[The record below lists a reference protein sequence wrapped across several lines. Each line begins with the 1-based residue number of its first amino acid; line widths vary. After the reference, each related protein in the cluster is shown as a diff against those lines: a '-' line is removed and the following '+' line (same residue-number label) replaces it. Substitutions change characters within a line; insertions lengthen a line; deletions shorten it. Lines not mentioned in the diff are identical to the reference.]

1 MYLCTYIYRYINV
14 YTCICWHANWTTPYA
29 IVHTDVFHLPKLSL
43 EVLGYFLPMCV
54 EASDITEVSDLWP
67 TSQIWPAA
75 YFVNKVL
82 LEHSEACSLICS
94 LWLFSHTTMAGL
106 SSHSK
111 KHMAHQE
118 WNIYHLAIYR
128 KSWPTPTLPIE
139 PAFLRFPDDNI
150 TGVC

>member
-1 MYLCTYIYRYINV
+1 MNWELNRCTSWVSKRQRNQR
-14 YTCICWHANWTTPYA
+14 ANCQHSLDHGESKGVPQKQLLPWQRLEPLIVWITTNCG
-29 IVHTDVFHLPKLSL
+29 K
-43 EVLGYFLPMCV
+43 FLKKW
-54 EASDITEVSDLWP
+54 ESY
-67 TSQIWPAA
+67 A